1 MSRDENN
8 FIHPTN
14 HGKPILKNS
23 NPTRNKSNLAVGKA
37 LDVNDRLPRLTRRL
51 LPALIALVFFSP
63 HSHAGEAGQDD
74 AIAAGNAKKIAG
86 DNANS
91 ADAAPEE
98 VQTLPAVT
106 VVSGAEAETAT
117 GPVDG
122 YVAKRSATATKTDTP
137 LAETPQS
144 ISVIT
149 QERLEDQN
157 VTDLG
162 EALRYTPGIQGEPFG
177 VEPRFTFLRIRG
189 FDASTSGLFRDGLK
203 LSNPGFALSYG
214 LEPYGAERIEVLRGP
229 ASVLYGQASPG
240 GLVNFVTKRP
250 TLEPLR
256 EVGIELGNFDR
267 KQTTFDFGGAV
278 DEDGKLSYR
287 LTGLVRD
294 SDTQLDF
301 VEDERTYIAPALT
314 LRPSEDTTWTVLT
327 HYQNDDTRSSQALP
341 ANGTLFR
348 NPNGRI
354 PLDRFTGEPGI
365 DRYEREEYSVTS
377 LFEHRFN
384 DAVTF
389 RQNARYYKTDLD
401 DVSVFSSA
409 VEADQRTVNRGFFGN
424 FSELDSF
431 TIDNQLQYQFSAG
444 AFRHTVLG
452 GLDYQHIDA
461 DSRQFFGAAP
471 SIDIFNP
478 VYGAAV
484 TEPPP
489 FKDDN
494 ITQRQIGVYLQ
505 DQINYERWA
514 LTLAGRYDDA
524 KSETDSRL
532 FNTGT
537 EQSDH
542 AFTGRAGLL
551 YKFDNGFAPYVSY
564 AESFL
569 PALGT
574 DASGK
579 AFDPETG
586 KQYEAGVK
594 YQAPSSRSFLAVSLF
609 ELTREDYLQT
619 DPATFFQVQNG
630 EARSRGVE
638 FEGLA
643 NLTTGLDLIFSYTY
657 TDVEIIESTVAAEEG
672 QRPSQTPE
680 HFASLWADYTLQDGP
695 LRGLGIGGGMR
706 YLGSTFGDDLNTV
719 KVPNVTLFD
728 AAIHYDWE
736 QLRLA
741 VNALNVFDRDYVAS
755 AFVRGTD
762 AFAVAGQERTL
773 RATLTYRW

>member
-1 MSRDENN
+1 M
-8 FIHPTN
+8 
-14 HGKPILKNS
+14 LKIMPYFSAQPAHFNARQKSKAKDPAIVMPRTTLCMAMIIMAFASSNS
-23 NPTRNKSNLAVGKA
+23 AAAPPET
-37 LDVNDRLPRLTRRL
+37 
-51 LPALIALVFFSP
+51 I
-63 HSHAGEAGQDD
+63 AGED
-74 AIAAGNAKKIAG
+74 KI
-86 DNANS
+86 
-91 ADAAPEE
+91 E
-98 VQTLPAVT
+98 TLPAVT
-106 VVSGAEAETAT
+106 VVSEAETET
-117 GPVDG
+117 GPVKG

-137 LAETPQS
+137 VAETAQS

-149 QERLEDQN
+149 RERLEAQN
-157 VTDLG
+157 VSNLG

-189 FDASTSGLFRDGLK
+189 FDASTTGLFRDGLK

-256 EVGIELGNFDR
+256 EVSIEIGNFDR
-267 KQTTFDFGGAV
+267 KQATFDFGGAV
-278 DEDGKLSYR
+278 DDDGVLSYR

-294 SDTQLDF
+294 SDTQIDF
-301 VEDERTYIAPALT
+301 VQDERTYIAPALT

-354 PLDRFTGEPGI
+354 PLDRFTGEPGV
-365 DRYEREEYSVTS
+365 DRYERKEYSITS

-384 DAVTF
+384 DALTF
-389 RQNARYYKTDLD
+389 RQNARYYKTDLN

-424 FSELDSF
+424 FGELDSF
-431 TIDNQLQYQFSAG
+431 TIDHQLQYQFSVG
-444 AFRHTVLG
+444 AFQHTVLG

-461 DSRQFFGAAP
+461 NSRQFFGAAP

-489 FKDDN
+489 FKDDD
-494 ITQRQIGVYLQ
+494 ITQRQVGVYMQ
-505 DQINYERWA
+505 DQINYERWS

-532 FNTGT
+532 FSAGSK
-537 EQSDH
+537 QSDH

-569 PALGT
+569 PALGS
-574 DASGK
+574 DANGK

-586 KQYEAGVK
+586 KQYEAGIK
-594 YQAPSSRSFLAVSLF
+594 YQAPGSNSFLAIALF
-609 ELTREDYLQT
+609 ELTRKDFLQT
-619 DPATFFQVQNG
+619 DPATFIQVQNG
-630 EARSRGVE
+630 EARSRGIE
-638 FEGLA
+638 FEGMA
-643 NLTTGLDLIFSYTY
+643 SLTTGLDLIFSYTY
-657 TDVEIIESTVAAEEG
+657 TDVEIIDSTVPAEEG
-672 QRPSQTPE
+672 QRPSQTPK
-680 HFASLWADYTLQDGP
+680 HFASLWADYTLQGGP

-706 YLGSTFGDDLNTV
+706 YLGSTFGDNLNTV
-719 KVPNVTLFD
+719 KVPNITLFD
-728 AAIHYDWE
+728 AAIHYQWK

-755 AFVRGTD
+755 TFVRGSD

-773 RATLTYRW
+773 RATATYRW